1 MKRKW
6 VKYHESGVQK
16 DYLLEVNVQGVSIYS
31 YLCEVVGEHT
41 RWEVNHG
48 NGHSHWYCHASGKAK
63 TLDAAKAKA
72 EAAMERLVDKAIKG
86 LQKWRAK

>member
-6 VKYHESGVQK
+6 IKYYDNGVQK
-16 DYLLEVNVQGVSIYS
+16 DYVLRVNVQGVAIQSH
-31 YLCEVVGEHT
+31 LCVVVGEHT
-41 RWEVNHG
+41 RWQVNRKTG
-48 NGHSHWYCHASGKAK
+48 DLWWCPTKGKAK

-86 LQKWRAK
+86 LQKWRGK